1 MSKVWESVFVILYLM
16 GFFLVEGGRDGECGV
31 ELYNYSIYLK
41 NLNIFLK
48 S

>member
-1 MSKVWESVFVILYLM
+1 MLGMRISFCRFVFYGV
-16 GFFLVEGGRDGECGV
+16 FFSGRGRDVDCGV